1 MLRNLG
7 LNEFNANLRIFRKVA
22 SNSELINL
30 NAFTVCIF
38 FCLIEKNMAVDNLL
52 LVKIIYL
59 CCN

>member
-1 MLRNLG
+1 ML
-7 LNEFNANLRIFRKVA
+7 FNYEYFANLRIFRKLA

-52 LVKIIYL
+52 LVKIVYL